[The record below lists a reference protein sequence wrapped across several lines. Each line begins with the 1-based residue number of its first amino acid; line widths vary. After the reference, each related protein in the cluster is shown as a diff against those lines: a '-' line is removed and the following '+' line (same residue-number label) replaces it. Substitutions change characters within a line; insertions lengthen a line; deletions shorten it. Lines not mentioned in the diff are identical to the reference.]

1 MRVYRIGDPRGAFP
15 IYSGEGAARIE
26 GRWHERGQE
35 VIYTSRHYSTALLE
49 KLAHFNGV
57 LPSNQHYIEIE
68 ILKGVSY
75 EIVTKDS
82 LPGWLEMAKA
92 RAAGSK
98 WYREKRSAI
107 LIVPSFVARIEEN
120 IIINCGASGRS
131 THPAGARASRRLG
144 YAPVSAVT
152 QRAESSRPS
161 GPPRR
166 LRP

>member
-1 MRVYRIGDPRGAFP
+1 MPASRPRVLAEPMRAYRIGDPQGTYP

-26 GRWHERGQE
+26 GRWHEKGQE
-35 VIYTSRHYSTALLE
+35 VIYTSRHYATALLE

-68 ILKGVSY
+68 MPAGISY
-75 EIVTKDS
+75 EIFTKDTV
-82 LPGWLEMAKA
+82 PGWLDLAKA

-120 IIINCGASGRS
+120 VIINCG
-131 THPAGARASRRLG
+131 HPEASRIRPGLEHPVAWDMRLFQ
-144 YAPVSAVT
+144 P
-152 QRAESSRPS
+152 
-161 GPPRR
+161 
-166 LRP
+166 

>member
-1 MRVYRIGDPRGAFP
+1 MPASRRDLRTLAEPMRVYRIGDPQGAYP

-35 VIYTSRHYSTALLE
+35 VIYTSRYYSTALLE

-68 ILKGVSY
+68 IPKGVSY
-75 EIVTKDS
+75 EIFTKDS
-82 LPGWLEMAKA
+82 VPEWLELPKA

-98 WYREKRSAI
+98 WFKEKRSAI

-120 IIINCGASGRS
+120 VIINCG
-131 THPAGARASRRLG
+131 HPDAARIRPGLEHPVAWDARLFQ
-144 YAPVSAVT
+144 P
-152 QRAESSRPS
+152 
-161 GPPRR
+161 
-166 LRP
+166 

>member
-1 MRVYRIGDPRGAFP
+1 MPVSRPSGTVSVRVLADPMRVYRIGDPRGTYP
-15 IYSGEGAARIE
+15 IYSGEGASRIE
-26 GRWHERGQE
+26 GRWHEKGQE

-68 ILKGVSY
+68 IPKGVSY

-92 RAAGSK
+92 RAAGSD

-120 IIINCGASGRS
+120 VIINC
-131 THPAGARASRRLG
+131 THPDAARIRPGLEHPVAWDMRLF
-144 YAPVSAVT
+144 
-152 QRAESSRPS
+152 QR
-161 GPPRR
+161 
-166 LRP
+166 